1 MSVVNRRNAALGWL
15 TWLALKHVLKQ
26 TTKGAVPTVDRESKR
41 PNKSAIALAS
51 VAAASVG
58 ALTFLKHRA
67 AGGETDTAE
76 SDSA

>member
-15 TWLALKHVLKQ
+15 TWLALKRVLKQ

-51 VAAASVG
+51 VAATAVG
-58 ALTFLKHRA
+58 VLTFLKHRS
-67 AGGETDTAE
+67 GGTEPDGTE
-76 SDSA
+76 PDSA